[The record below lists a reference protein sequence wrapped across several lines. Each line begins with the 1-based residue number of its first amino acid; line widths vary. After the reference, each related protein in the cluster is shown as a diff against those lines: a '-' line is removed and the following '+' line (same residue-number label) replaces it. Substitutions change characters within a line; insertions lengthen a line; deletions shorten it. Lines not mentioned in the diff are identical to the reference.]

1 MNMNKWTMGLAALGV
16 VSLASAVNAEEAM
29 NVVQT
34 TLSATTIN
42 GYVNT
47 SAWWNPNTGAAPG
60 QVPVYPAIPMS
71 GGKQDG
77 FNLDSVKIGLEKP
90 LDATQQWSAGYK
102 VDLVYGADANTL
114 NGNAYNTADYS
125 SSAVAIQNA
134 FLALRAPVGNGLDFK
149 FGVFD
154 ALLGYETFAAGN
166 NPNYTRSYGWGLE
179 PTTMTGALMTYKFT
193 DWLSAAAGIANTYG
207 PTINQKAQWA
217 SGTGGAYGTKAESY
231 KTYTGQVALT
241 ATEDMGFLAGS
252 ALYLGII
259 NGFNSDVQGDS
270 NAPGYPTSG
279 GNQMNLYVGGTFNTP
294 VKAIKVG
301 ASYDYAGTSTGGLWA
316 NAAAGYISWQA
327 MEKLTLFGR
336 GEYSWRNEGYTVP
349 GLPAK
354 VVAGTLTVQYD
365 LWENVLSRL
374 ELRWDHDATG
384 GTSYTSANNGM
395 MGNAFMVAL
404 NMIYKF

>member
-1 MNMNKWTMGLAALGV
+1 MNKWTLGLAALGV
-16 VSLASAVNAEEAM
+16 VSLASAVNAEEKM

-42 GYVNT
+42 GYVNA
-47 SAWWNPNTGAAPG
+47 SAWWNPNTAAKSGGTPI
-60 QVPVYPAIPMS
+60 YPAIPLS
-71 GGKQDG
+71 NGKQDG
-77 FNLDSVKIGLEKP
+77 FNLDCVKIGLEKP
-90 LDATQQWSAGYK
+90 LDATQNWGSGYK
-102 VDLVYGADANTL
+102 VDLLYGDDAGIY
-114 NGNAYNTADYS
+114 NGYTEDY
-125 SSAVAIQNA
+125 AIQNA

-166 NPNYTRSYGWGLE
+166 NPNYTHSYGWGLE
-179 PTTMTGALMTYKFT
+179 PVSMTGALMSYKFT
-193 DWLSAAAGIANTYG
+193 DWLSAAGGIANTYG
-207 PTINQKAQWA
+207 PTINQKAHQPNGY
-217 SGTGGAYGTKAESY
+217 GTAYGTKAESY

-252 ALYLGII
+252 AVYFGII
-259 NGFNSDVQGDS
+259 NGFNSDVVGDS

-294 VKAIKVG
+294 IKAVKVG

-316 NAAAGYISWQA
+316 NAAAGYVSWQA

-336 GEYSWRNEGYTVP
+336 GEYTWRNDGYTMP
-349 GLPAK
+349 GLPSK
-354 VVAGTLTVQYD
+354 VVAGTVTLQYD

-374 ELRWDHDATG
+374 ELRWDRDATG
-384 GTSYTSANNGM
+384 GNSYSSANNGM
-395 MGNAFMVAL
+395 MSNAFMVAL

>member
-1 MNMNKWTMGLAALGV
+1 
-16 VSLASAVNAEEAM
+16 
-29 NVVQT
+29 
-34 TLSATTIN
+34 
-42 GYVNT
+42 
-47 SAWWNPNTGAAPG
+47 
-60 QVPVYPAIPMS
+60 
-71 GGKQDG
+71 
-77 FNLDSVKIGLEKP
+77 
-90 LDATQQWSAGYK
+90 
-102 VDLVYGADANTL
+102 VYGADAQSLNTF
-114 NGNAYNTADYS
+114 GDS
-125 SSAVAIQNA
+125 SEVALQNA

-179 PTTMTGALMTYKFT
+179 PTTMTGALMMYKFT
-193 DWLSAAAGIANTYG
+193 DWLSASAGIANTYG
-207 PTINQKAQWA
+207 PTINGKAQME
-217 SGTGGAYGTKAESY
+217 SGTGGAYGTKPESY
-231 KTYTGQVALT
+231 KTYTGQIALT
-241 ATEDMGFLAGS
+241 APEDMGFLAGS
-252 ALYLGII
+252 AVYFGII
-259 NGFNSDVQGDS
+259 NGFNNASQGVS

-316 NAAAGYISWQA
+316 NAGAGYISWQA
-327 MEKLTLFGR
+327 MEKLTIFGR
-336 GEYSWRNEGYTVP
+336 GEYTWRNDGWTAP

-354 VVAGTLTVQYD
+354 VVAGTVTVQYD

-395 MGNAFMVAL
+395 MKNAYMIAL